1 MAEHNKLGEIGE
13 KIALTFLVE
22 LDYKIIET
30 NWRQRKFEIDI
41 IAKDKEE
48 IVFIE
53 VKTRST
59 KVFGDPEE
67 AVTLKKQIHLIEGAD
82 CYIQENEIDLE
93 CRFDVISIILNE
105 KNKEIKHIENAF
117 YPEA

>member
-1 MAEHNKLGEIGE
+1 MAEHNKLGERGE

-59 KVFGDPEE
+59 NVFGAPEE
-67 AVTLKKQIHLIEGAD
+67 AVTLKKQMHLIEGAD

>member
-59 KVFGDPEE
+59 AIFGEPEE
-67 AVTLKKQIHLIEGAD
+67 AITSKKQQHLVEGAD
-82 CYIQENEIDLE
+82 CYIQEKEIDLDG
-93 CRFDVISIILNE
+93 RFDVISIVLNSTQ
-105 KNKEIKHIENAF
+105 KEIKHIKSAF
-117 YPEA
+117 YPEV